1 MITTSSGRL
10 SASFL
15 KSAAYSRASAGL
27 WMEQGPTMTTILSE
41 VPARTSAT
49 AVRAVE
55 MTSLLFQER
64 GSSARRTASEG
75 QLAGWKVE
83 ELMRTGGGDE
93 RVNLRRS
100 ES

>member
-1 MITTSSGRL
+1 
-10 SASFL
+10 
-15 KSAAYSRASAGL
+15 
-27 WMEQGPTMTTILSE
+27 
-41 VPARTSAT
+41 
-49 AVRAVE
+49 